1 VRFTFQKKDESLFK
15 LKWKGL
21 KMFGFFERKN
31 SDNNSNELLNNYEQ
45 QIEKMEQIILEQ
57 EYIMEG
63 QSKPLKS
70 LDEYEK
76 QMAKVTETFNTN
88 KEIEKVYEIT
98 ILGLYKHIRIVYGL
112 INNIE
117 DSEFDEIKSALK
129 SDIDGLE
136 KIDFIINAN
145 KIENEK
151 QLKSINDKML
161 AFMKTLENN
170 KS

>member
-1 VRFTFQKKDESLFK
+1 
-15 LKWKGL
+15 
-21 KMFGFFERKN
+21 MFGFFERKN